1 MAKISFVF
9 KGIKPQQLKVDA
21 IRLEILNEL
30 RKEGTVQKKEL
41 DKTTATWKGAKPTFK
56 TLTGLSRGLGGGASV
71 ATGPGGNTEGA
82 NKWHWL
88 NGGTKKR
95 WALMSGNWK
104 SKTKPGSFKS
114 GGGRGRV
121 VVVGRRHMAR
131 PQPGIKARG
140 WADKLQKQR
149 KKPFT
154 LRMIK
159 AMQRAGKNAF

>member
-1 MAKISFVF
+1 MAQISFVF
-9 KGIKPQQLKVDA
+9 KGIKPQKLKVDA
-21 IRLEILNEL
+21 IRLVISNEL
-30 RKEGTVQKKEL
+30 RKEGKDQVKEL
-41 DKTTATWKGAKPTFK
+41 NKTTATWKGAKPTFE
-56 TLTGLSRGLGGGASV
+56 TLIGLSRGLGGGASV
-71 ATGPGGNTEGA
+71 ATGPSGSTEGV

-88 NGGTKKR
+88 NGGTRVR

-104 SKTKPGSFKS
+104 SKTKPGRFKS

-121 VVVGRRHMAR
+121 IVVGKRRMAK
-131 PQPGIKARG
+131 PQPGIKARN

-159 AMQRAGKNAF
+159 AMQRASKNAF